1 LLDGIVEALDT
12 KRGNVSRDASG
23 GDIMDF
29 SAVNWLAVIV
39 AALLAWLFGA
49 AWYMSL
55 SKPWLKATRIDPKT
69 MQRSALPFIVSFIAE
84 LVMASVMAL
93 VVGAMTGG
101 EPTLL
106 AGLVFGFVLW
116 LGFVATTLSV
126 NHRYENFGWDLTLID
141 GGHWLGVVLIIGAV
155 IGWFGAV
162 AS

>member
-1 LLDGIVEALDT
+1 
-12 KRGNVSRDASG
+12 
-23 GDIMDF
+23 MDF
-29 SAVNWLAVIV
+29 SVVNWLAVVV
-39 AALLAWLFGA
+39 AAVAVWLFGA
-49 AWYMSL
+49 VWYTAL
-55 SKPWLKATRIDPKT
+55 SKPWMRAARIDPSTAKK
-69 MQRSALPFIVSFIAE
+69 SNLPFIISFVTE
-84 LVMASVMAL
+84 LIMAAVFAL

-101 EPTLL
+101 EPTLV

-141 GGHWLGVVLIIGAV
+141 GGHWLGVLLIIGAV